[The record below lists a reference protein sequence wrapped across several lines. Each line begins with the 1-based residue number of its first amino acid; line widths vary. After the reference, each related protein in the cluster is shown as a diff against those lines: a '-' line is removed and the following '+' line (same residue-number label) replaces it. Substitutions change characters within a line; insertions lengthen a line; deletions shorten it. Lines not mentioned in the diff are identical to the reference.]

1 MRVRGLGYDFAAF
14 AAAPVQSAIFMRHR
28 LEYAAVRVL
37 VFPLGILPRPLAR
50 AAGIVLGRVVYALH
64 GRLRRVGMRN
74 LEMAFPDKSPAERR
88 RILKGVFQGFGRQLA
103 EFAHFPQFTKDNIG
117 ELAIYDGFEHF
128 EAARA
133 KGKGVLFLT
142 AHLGGWEIGSFA
154 HSLYGNPLRIVVRP
168 LDNPY
173 LDAFVDRYRTLH
185 GNSTFGK
192 QDFARGIIAA
202 TKAGETVGLLMDQ
215 NMTPPAGVFVDFFG
229 IPACTAAG
237 IARVAAHTGAAVVP
251 GFTLW
256 DGERRKYRIHFEPEV
271 ELVRTGTEDADA
283 VANTAKFT
291 KVIEEFARKYPD
303 QWLWVHRR
311 WKTRP
316 EGAPPLY

>member
-1 MRVRGLGYDFAAF
+1 
-14 AAAPVQSAIFMRHR
+14 MRHR
-28 LEYAAVRVL
+28 LEYALVWLLVRL
-37 VFPLGILPRPLAR
+37 IGALPRPLAR
-50 AAGIVLGRVVYALH
+50 GAGIVLGRLVYVLH

-74 LEMAFPDKSPAERR
+74 LEIAFPEKPVAERR
-88 RILKGVFQGFGRQLA
+88 RIVRRVFDGLGRQLA
-103 EFAHFPQFTKDNIG
+103 EFCRFPKYTKANVG
-117 ELAIYDGFEHF
+117 EVAIYDGFEHF

-133 KGKGVLFLT
+133 RGKGVLFLT
-142 AHLGGWEIGSFA
+142 AHLGGWEVGSFA

-192 QDFARGIIAA
+192 QDFARGLLAA
-202 TKAGETVGLLMDQ
+202 MKAGETVGILMDQ

-229 IPACTAAG
+229 QPACTASG
-237 IARVAAHTGAAVVP
+237 LARVAAHTGGAVVP

-256 DGERRKYRIHFEPEV
+256 DAALRKYRIHFEPAV
-271 ELVRTGTEDADA
+271 ELVRTGDEEADA
-283 VANTAKFT
+283 VANTQKFT
-291 KVIEEFARKYPD
+291 KVIEEFARRYPE